1 MKVYQIAVKGE
12 LALFQSTSKVIYS
25 KTVYRD
31 SEMAEDNID
40 AFILVCQTPLKD
52 SDMMYL
58 SDIMETRILELDVV

>member
-12 LALFQSTSKVIYS
+12 LALFESTSKVIYS

-31 SEMAEDNID
+31 RGMAEDNID

>member
-1 MKVYQIAVKGE
+1 MKVYQIAVMGK

-31 SEMAEDNID
+31 RGMAEDNID

-58 SDIMETRILELDVV
+58 SDIMEVRILELDVV